1 MKNTD
6 RENSLFSGKV
16 FYIAIILSLLAVI
29 ATTIIAIGRTM
40 APGPEAPQLNTNI
53 VEQDAAQTSDEK
65 ADVKKEEQ
73 ISSKKPAS
81 AIEEQQ
87 NEGKPAKQTNKKVT
101 KCKFFMPIKGE
112 IIQEFSKGELV
123 KSETMG
129 DWRTHDG
136 IDIAAKQSTPV
147 KSAADGT
154 VCEINNDNIW
164 GTCIAIDHGSGMK
177 SYYFGLNEKIQVK
190 LDQSVKSG
198 DVIGSV
204 GTSNQLE
211 NALPEHLHFGMKKE
225 EVWVNPM
232 DYLK

>member
-6 RENSLFSGKV
+6 GEKSLFSGKV

-40 APGPEAPQLNTNI
+40 APGSGDPQLNTNI
-53 VEQDAAQTSDEK
+53 VEQDAAQTIDEK
-65 ADVKKEEQ
+65 ADIKKEEQ

-81 AIEEQQ
+81 AIEEKQ
-87 NEGKPAKQTNKKVT
+87 NENKPAKQTNKKVT

-147 KSAADGT
+147 KSVADGT

-164 GTCIAIDHGSGMK
+164 GT
-177 SYYFGLNEKIQVK
+177 
-190 LDQSVKSG
+190 
-198 DVIGSV
+198 
-204 GTSNQLE
+204 
-211 NALPEHLHFGMKKE
+211 ALRLTMAAE
-225 EVWVNPM
+225 
-232 DYLK
+232 

>member
-40 APGPEAPQLNTNI
+40 APGSEAPQLNTNI
-53 VEQDAAQTSDEK
+53 VEQEAAQTSDEK
-65 ADVKKEEQ
+65 ADIKKEEQ

-81 AIEEQQ
+81 AIEEQK
-87 NEGKPAKQTNKKVT
+87 NEGKKAKQTNKKVT